1 MTEPTIDHEARQSAR
16 EAHDL
21 ARTAIQRLDS
31 HIEEFRRD
39 SDRAQASRSE
49 SKAELREIRNLVA
62 ALTERV
68 TGSVG
73 RVHQRIDV
81 LTRMALTFII
91 VLLLAI
97 LGAVLMN
104 GLPYDV
110 H

>member
-1 MTEPTIDHEARQSAR
+1 MTEPTIDHEARRAAG
-16 EAHDL
+16 EAHEL

-31 HIEEFRRD
+31 HIGEFRRD
-39 SDRAQASRSE
+39 SERAEASRGE
-49 SKAELREIRNLVA
+49 SKAELREIRNMMGSLA
-62 ALTERV
+62 EKL